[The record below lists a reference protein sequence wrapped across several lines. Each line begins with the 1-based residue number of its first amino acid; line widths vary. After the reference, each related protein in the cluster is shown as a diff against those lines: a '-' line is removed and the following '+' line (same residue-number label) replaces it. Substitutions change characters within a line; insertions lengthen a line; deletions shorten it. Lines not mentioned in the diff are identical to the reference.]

1 MLSANDNSYMK
12 EYVRRSRARSSR
24 GGAENVRPG
33 GAAGERLL
41 TDRGEYI
48 KFLESQLDAVTQA
61 CLTAQSFDERIVS
74 LGAAAVAHDEKIL
87 NLARLIKCSQGVAE
101 EQESAYSDAL
111 KRVHDRVREC
121 ERVVGEVRAVEDA
134 RVLDAGALLR
144 DKGLAGGGGGGG
156 GGGGPGVDPSDQK
169 RVPRSSFASLS
180 SSSARPDGVQL
191 SLGVLDAQFRA
202 WADGVE
208 RKMDARLDRLEKRL
222 ASRVD
227 AAAADALDA
236 TRHAERRLREDAP
249 RLAQDAARR
258 LWGAAGGDRGAF
270 PPRGGVAGAGDL
282 AAALDRVGALE
293 ANEDEHRATLR
304 SVRELQA
311 TQQRAIEEARDR
323 ERRRERREARGEGF
337 FEGPGAGGGG
347 GGEESFSGFWA
358 DRGGAPGGLR
368 GDNGGGALSEALA
381 RSVEASARG
390 FERLDAQFAELRARL
405 DAREAEASRTS
416 AAIESL
422 RRAAAKAE
430 AVSYR
435 GGALSAAPRPGETG
449 DRRPAAMIMAEA
461 EAIRHARSS
470 MDRAFGLTRRDA
482 EREGVK
488 RGEDERAEGGARERR
503 DEDSDEEEGYSA
515 AAKAAAASARLGSSS
530 AADANR
536 APPRAPT
543 LADETDARR
552 AKLKQLYERL
562 DDIVSPGKQR

>member
-1 MLSANDNSYMK
+1 MGRRGATAA
-12 EYVRRSRARSSR
+12 RSR
-24 GGAENVRPG
+24 
-33 GAAGERLL
+33 
-41 TDRGEYI
+41 
-48 KFLESQLDAVTQA
+48 
-61 CLTAQSFDERIVS
+61 
-74 LGAAAVAHDEKIL
+74 
-87 NLARLIKCSQGVAE
+87 
-101 EQESAYSDAL
+101 
-111 KRVHDRVREC
+111 
-121 ERVVGEVRAVEDA
+121 
-134 RVLDAGALLR
+134 
-144 DKGLAGGGGGGG
+144 
-156 GGGGPGVDPSDQK
+156 
-169 RVPRSSFASLS
+169 
-180 SSSARPDGVQL
+180 
-191 SLGVLDAQFRA
+191 
-202 WADGVE
+202 
-208 RKMDARLDRLEKRL
+208 
-222 ASRVD
+222 
-227 AAAADALDA
+227 
-236 TRHAERRLREDAP
+236 
-249 RLAQDAARR
+249 
-258 LWGAAGGDRGAF
+258 
-270 PPRGGVAGAGDL
+270 RGGVAGAGDL

-337 FEGPGAGGGG
+337 FEGPPGAGGGG

-358 DRGGAPGGLR
+358 DRGGAPGASGRRRRRRVVRAPR
-368 GDNGGGALSEALA
+368 G
-381 RSVEASARG
+381 ASRRARG

-515 AAKAAAASARLGSSS
+515 AADAAAASAPLGSSS

-536 APPRAPT
+536 EPPRAPT

>member
-1 MLSANDNSYMK
+1 MG
-12 EYVRRSRARSSR
+12 RR
-24 GGAENVRPG
+24 
-33 GAAGERLL
+33 GERP
-41 TDRGEYI
+41 R
-48 KFLESQLDAVTQA
+48 
-61 CLTAQSFDERIVS
+61 
-74 LGAAAVAHDEKIL
+74 
-87 NLARLIKCSQGVAE
+87 
-101 EQESAYSDAL
+101 
-111 KRVHDRVREC
+111 
-121 ERVVGEVRAVEDA
+121 
-134 RVLDAGALLR
+134 
-144 DKGLAGGGGGGG
+144 
-156 GGGGPGVDPSDQK
+156 
-169 RVPRSSFASLS
+169 RVP
-180 SSSARPDGVQL
+180 
-191 SLGVLDAQFRA
+191 
-202 WADGVE
+202 
-208 RKMDARLDRLEKRL
+208 
-222 ASRVD
+222 
-227 AAAADALDA
+227 AA
-236 TRHAERRLREDAP
+236 
-249 RLAQDAARR
+249 
-258 LWGAAGGDRGAF
+258 
-270 PPRGGVAGAGDL
+270 GGVAGAGDL

-347 GGEESFSGFWA
+347 SGEESFSGFWA
-358 DRGGAPGGLR
+358 DRGAPGGLR
-368 GDNGGGALSEALA
+368 DDAGGGALSEALA

-515 AAKAAAASARLGSSS
+515 AADAAAASAPLGSSS

-552 AKLKQLYERL
+552 AQLKQLYERL
-562 DDIVSPGKQR
+562 DDIVSPGK

>member
-1 MLSANDNSYMK
+1 M
-12 EYVRRSRARSSR
+12 
-24 GGAENVRPG
+24 
-33 GAAGERLL
+33 
-41 TDRGEYI
+41 
-48 KFLESQLDAVTQA
+48 
-61 CLTAQSFDERIVS
+61 
-74 LGAAAVAHDEKIL
+74 
-87 NLARLIKCSQGVAE
+87 
-101 EQESAYSDAL
+101 
-111 KRVHDRVREC
+111 
-121 ERVVGEVRAVEDA
+121 
-134 RVLDAGALLR
+134 
-144 DKGLAGGGGGGG
+144 
-156 GGGGPGVDPSDQK
+156 
-169 RVPRSSFASLS
+169 
-180 SSSARPDGVQL
+180 
-191 SLGVLDAQFRA
+191 
-202 WADGVE
+202 
-208 RKMDARLDRLEKRL
+208 
-222 ASRVD
+222 
-227 AAAADALDA
+227 
-236 TRHAERRLREDAP
+236 
-249 RLAQDAARR
+249 
-258 LWGAAGGDRGAF
+258 
-270 PPRGGVAGAGDL
+270 AGAGD
-282 AAALDRVGALE
+282 RRRPRPRGALE

-347 GGEESFSGFWA
+347 SGEESFSGFWA
-358 DRGGAPGGLR
+358 DRGAPGGLR
-368 GDNGGGALSEALA
+368 DDGGGGALSEALA

-515 AAKAAAASARLGSSS
+515 AADAAAASAPLGSSS

-562 DDIVSPGKQR
+562 DDIVSPGK